1 MPEYKYSTGWDSYD
15 YGGCKCIQMEFVETE
30 IDKLSN
36 SIIPNV
42 LDLKIGYNGIYYMY
56 ADLVSTTEKA
66 LYIKEDRV
74 SEIQNEISDNESS
87 NISDILSCIRQ
98 LHLCLDA
105 KEIKLDRLE
114 EIDKNYHDDYDN

>member
-15 YGGCKCIQMEFVETE
+15 YGGCKCIQMKFVKTE

-74 SEIQNEISDNESS
+74 SEIKSEISDNEETY
-87 NISDILSCIRQ
+87 ISDINSCIKNIYS
-98 LHLCLDA
+98 CLEI
-105 KEIKLDRLE
+105 KEIKLEDLE
-114 EIDKNYHDDYDN
+114 VIDSIYHDD

>member
-74 SEIQNEISDNESS
+74 SEIKSEISDNEEIY
-87 NISDILSCIRQ
+87 ISDINSCIKNIYS
-98 LHLCLDA
+98 CLDT
-105 KEIKLDRLE
+105 KKIKFNDLKV
-114 EIDKNYHDDYDN
+114 IDSRYHDDD

>member
-74 SEIQNEISDNESS
+74 NEIKSEISDNEETY
-87 NISDILSCIRQ
+87 ISDINSCIKNIYS
-98 LHLCLDA
+98 CLDT
-105 KEIKLDRLE
+105 KTIKFNDLKV
-114 EIDKNYHDDYDN
+114 IDSRYHDDD

>member
-74 SEIQNEISDNESS
+74 SEIKSEISDNEDIY
-87 NISDILSCIRQ
+87 ISDINSCIKNIYS
-98 LHLCLDA
+98 CLDT
-105 KEIKLDRLE
+105 KKIKFNDLKV
-114 EIDKNYHDDYDN
+114 IDSRYHDDD

>member
-56 ADLVSTTEKA
+56 ADLVSTIEKA

-74 SEIQNEISDNESS
+74 SEIKSEISDNEETY
-87 NISDILSCIRQ
+87 ISDINSCIKNIYS
-98 LHLCLDA
+98 CLD
-105 KEIKLDRLE
+105 KKKIKFNELKV
-114 EIDKNYHDDYDN
+114 IDSRYHDDD

>member
-1 MPEYKYSTGWDSYD
+1 MPEQLFDPSFRYYDSS
-15 YGGCKCIQMEFVETE
+15 GCKCSQIPFVETE
-30 IDKLSN
+30 IKKLRKYV
-36 SIIPNV
+36 IPDV
-42 LDLKIGYNGIYYMY
+42 GKLIRAYNGIHNMY
-56 ADLVSTTEKA
+56 ASIISMTESA